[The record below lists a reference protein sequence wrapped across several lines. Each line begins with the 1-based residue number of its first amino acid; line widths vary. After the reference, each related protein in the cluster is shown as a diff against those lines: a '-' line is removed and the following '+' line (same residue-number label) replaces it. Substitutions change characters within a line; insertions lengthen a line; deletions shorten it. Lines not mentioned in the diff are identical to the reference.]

1 MIRHWMPLF
10 IVLLS
15 ALIGLLLEYASRG
28 ITRVAAKRVWKTSE
42 AIFSSLQGSIIVY
55 ALALGVYIAS
65 DMSGS
70 LKGKIIEEHAALALC
85 VIAATIMASHLA
97 TQCMEVVG
105 RRHSE
110 TFLSASLYVS
120 VVRGIVVAVGVLC
133 LLQSLHIST
142 TPILTVLATGGV
154 VLALPLQSTV
164 ANLFGG
170 MQIIA
175 ARQLRIGDYIK
186 IDDGCEGFVTDVTW
200 RTSTIRDLSD
210 NFIIIPNSKLAS
222 VVFTN
227 YSEPEQRM
235 TVSAEALIAYREDF
249 EKVERIALEVARS
262 VLVDLRVK
270 NEEPYARFEHLSEAG
285 ITMTT
290 YFAIPRFTERFMAR
304 SLFFK
309 RFCTR
314 CSAEGVFF
322 SCQPWAEKSN
332 DRSAAER
339 VLNS

>member
-1 MIRHWMPLF
+1 MLRHWMPLF
-10 IVLLS
+10 IVFLS
-15 ALIGLLLEYASRG
+15 ALVGLLLDYASRG
-28 ITRVAAKRVWKTSE
+28 ITRVATKRVWKTS
-42 AIFSSLQGSIIVY
+42 ATIFSALHGSIIVY

-85 VIAATIMASHLA
+85 IIAGTIMASHLA
-97 TQCMEVVG
+97 AQCMDVVG
-105 RRHSE
+105 RRHGD

-170 MQIIA
+170 IQIIA

-200 RTSTIRDLSD
+200 RTTTVRDLSD

-235 TVSAEALIAYREDF
+235 TVSAQALIAYREDF
-249 EKVERIALEVARS
+249 ENVERLALEVARS
-262 VLVDLRVK
+262 VLADLHVK
-270 NEEPYARFEHLSEAG
+270 DEEPYVRFEQLSEVG
-285 ITMTT
+285 IMMTT
-290 YFAIPRFTERFMAR
+290 YFAIPRFTERFLAR

-309 RFCTR
+309 RFCMR
-314 CSAEGVFF
+314 CSAEGVFI
-322 SCQPWAEKSN
+322 SCQPWAEKPN
-332 DRSAAER
+332 GRSSAER
-339 VLNS
+339 VPLS